1 MNKRRLTNTLSSIV
15 GVCILAVSYSPLA
28 QQTSFNKTE
37 KDGQVS
43 FDYRWQ
49 DTNGQQHE
57 LNFSVA
63 RSEFLSSLKRFRSYN
78 LERANRE
85 LAHQLNRYIKQ
96 QQWRGVEVQLSPRQK
111 NIRIRLKNARNQQQ
125 QRDFERQ
132 AERLRNYYQQQWQ
145 HYLDA
150 NHYQYIRL
158 PPGETGIIPAAASI
172 ARQQQSLFN
181 PLISKIGE
189 TLRDN
194 SRQSYANFV
203 GQFVQSI
210 PYDELK
216 DGIDSRGDGF
226 TPPNQLIYYN
236 RGDCDSKSALMAALL
251 RPIIPQA
258 KMAIVYLPGHAL
270 FAIGMN
276 ASDADKTIT
285 VDGST
290 LVLME
295 VAGPALMPAGEIA
308 DSSAFHID
316 NGQYTVVEVN

>member
-1 MNKRRLTNTLSSIV
+1 MNKRRLTNTLSCIV
-15 GVCILAVSYSPLA
+15 GVCILVFSYSAFA
-28 QQTSFNKTE
+28 QQTSFNKT
-37 KDGQVS
+37 KQDGQLS
-43 FDYRWQ
+43 FGYQWQ
-49 DTNGQQHE
+49 DANGQQQQ
-57 LNFSVA
+57 LKFSVDN
-63 RSEFLSSLKRFRSYN
+63 SEFLSSLERFRSYN

-111 NIRIRLKNARNQQQ
+111 NIRIRLKNARSQQQ
-125 QRDFERQ
+125 QRDFEGQ
-132 AERLRNYYQQQWQ
+132 AERVRHYYQQQWQ

-150 NHYQYIRL
+150 NNYQYISL
-158 PPGETGIIPAAASI
+158 PPGETGIIPDAVSI
-172 ARQQQSLFN
+172 AKQQQSLFN
-181 PLISKIGE
+181 SLITEVGE

-194 SRQSYANFV
+194 SRQSYTNFV
-203 GQFVQSI
+203 GQFIQSI
-210 PYDELK
+210 PYDKLE
-216 DGIDSRGDGF
+216 DDINSRGDGF

-236 RGDCDSKSALMAALL
+236 RGDCDSKSALMAAIL

-270 FAIGMN
+270 FAIAMN

-295 VAGPALMPAGEIA
+295 VAGPTLMPAGEIA
-308 DSSAFHID
+308 DSSAFYID

>member
-1 MNKRRLTNTLSSIV
+1 MNKRRLTKTLSSIV
-15 GVCILAVSYSPLA
+15 GVCILAFSYSPFA
-28 QQTSFNKTE
+28 QQSSFNKT
-37 KDGQVS
+37 KQDGQLS
-43 FDYRWQ
+43 FDYQWQ
-49 DTNGQQHE
+49 DTNGQQQQ
-57 LNFSVA
+57 LKFSVDSA
-63 RSEFLSSLKRFRSYN
+63 EFLSSLERFRNYN

-132 AERLRNYYQQQWQ
+132 EKRLRDYYQQQWQ

-150 NHYQYIRL
+150 NNYQYIKL
-158 PPGETGIIPAAASI
+158 PPGETGIIPDAASI
-172 ARQQQSLFN
+172 AKQQQSLFKS
-181 PLISKIGE
+181 LIAQVGE

-194 SRQSYANFV
+194 SRQSYTNFV
-203 GQFVQSI
+203 GQFIQSI
-210 PYDELK
+210 PYNELE
-216 DGIDSRGDGF
+216 DDINSRGDGF

-236 RGDCDSKSALMAALL
+236 RGDCDSKSALMAAIL

-270 FAIGMN
+270 FAVGMN

-308 DSSAFHID
+308 DSSAFYID